1 MTKFDFCGKI
11 DKRKRLVIEKLDL
24 GVKFILTILLY
35 NPIQTMKKSFCYIFA
50 ILWSLS
56 LASAVQA
63 QDFAAEYEED
73 VAGVNDVKAPDAS
86 RPKLFSAVKC
96 LGKSKNG
103 YAVKRYLMIDYPW
116 SVIQNA
122 TLEVRIIGPEAEKQP
137 QFCNPVYFM
146 SIFGKL
152 EQIDKDIFNKKLRN
166 PRFTNNIEY
175 AQAIFHEYGLP
186 EPESLTLATIKPVSG
201 ARADFFHIRLVN
213 PDTKELETTL
223 IFHDLPQWAVDKGRL
238 ALELQ
243 GKSITD
249 AEGKNI
255 KEIEFEK
262 PCKIKIWL
270 LHDDYIVWEETFQWP
285 GTEADKPKKSAGKKA
300 VEKFNDDDEDP
311 RQAAK
316 KMENKENK
324 QDKNEQ
330 EEAQED
336 DLEDNPFEDGGADG
350 GDNGGEMNFDG
361 FGDDF

>member
-1 MTKFDFCGKI
+1 MTKSNFCGKI
-11 DKRKRLVIEKLDL
+11 DKRNRLVIAKLDL

-35 NPIQTMKKSFCYIFA
+35 NPFQTMKKSFCYIFA

-56 LASAVQA
+56 LALTVQA
-63 QDFAAEYEED
+63 QDFLGEYEED
-73 VAGVNDVKAPDAS
+73 AEETNNSAAPDVS

-96 LGKSKNG
+96 LGKSQNG

-122 TLEVRIIGPEAEKQP
+122 TLEIRIIGPEAEKQP

-146 SIFGKL
+146 SIYGKL

-166 PRFTNNIEY
+166 PRYSNNIEY
-175 AQAIFHEYGLP
+175 PLLLFHEYGLP

-201 ARADFFHIRLVN
+201 ARADFFHLRLVN
-213 PDTKELETTL
+213 PDTKEMETTL
-223 IFHDLPQWAVDKGRL
+223 IFHDLTQWAVDSGRL
-238 ALELQ
+238 VLELQ
-243 GKSITD
+243 GKSISD
-249 AEGKNI
+249 AEGKKI
-255 KEIEFEK
+255 TEIEFEK

-285 GTEADKPKKSAGKKA
+285 GTESDKPKKSAGKKA
-300 VEKFNDDDEDP
+300 AAQFDDDDEDP

-316 KMENKENK
+316 KMETKDK
-324 QDKNEQ
+324 QDKND
-330 EEAQED
+330 QED
-336 DLEDNPFEDGGADG
+336 ASEDNPFEDGGDDG
-350 GDNGGEMNFDG
+350 GDTNFDG